1 MYNYIR
7 EKKIRPMKKY
17 AKIALYAGIFVA
29 FITRLGMSGMS
40 TSNKVRTVSNMLP
53 RDIINNG
60 GL

>member
-1 MYNYIR
+1 
-7 EKKIRPMKKY
+7 MKKY

-29 FITRLGMSGMS
+29 FMTRLGMSGMG